1 MKKYIVSPITEGF
14 SSVNNNL
21 ILKTC
26 CKVEAI
32 NHAKKLKQIFKEV
45 SFNVDTYINNECVK
59 NEFGYFINE
68 NEINFYSVINYTK
81 KKKSKPLKVNPNM
94 FFDL

>member
-1 MKKYIVSPITEGF
+1 MQKYQVNPITENF

-21 ILKTC
+21 MLKTC
-26 CKVEAI
+26 NKVEAI
-32 NHAKKLKQIFKEV
+32 NYAKKLKQTFKEV

-68 NEINFYSVINYTK
+68 NEINFYSVIDYTI

-94 FFDL
+94 FFNL